1 MNAPLVEIHDLSIR
15 FGEHTAVSNVSLSVR
30 AGTCVALVGE
40 SGSGKSTI
48 ARAVLGLGDQ
58 AARTSSTTML
68 IDGVDASGWT
78 ERDWRRVRG
87 RFAGLVL
94 QDALVSLDPLRS
106 VRREVTEAVRAGG
119 ASRKEAPEKVLGLLR
134 DVGFPDPEKRSGQ
147 FAHQLSGGLRQ
158 RALIASALGGSP
170 RLLIADEP
178 TTALDVSVQR
188 QVLDLLAR
196 KRDEGLGILLVSHDL
211 AAVAD
216 IADHVIVL
224 RGGKVIEQGP
234 PSALLHSPGHP
245 YTRELVQAIPR
256 LHHRPDRTERT
267 AESPAPEVVLH
278 AESIRVQY
286 RTLTALDDV
295 SLTLKRGQTVGV
307 VGQSGSGK
315 STLLRVLLATQ
326 QPQSGQVLLD
336 GQPWSDLPEKARRQ
350 RRRRIQVVP
359 QDPLSSFDPR
369 WTVRQILTEA
379 LPGKAG
385 RAECAQALEAVAVPV
400 DVLQRRPL
408 ELSGGQR
415 QRVAIARALA
425 AEPEVLL
432 CDEAVSAL
440 DVLVQA
446 QILALLERIRAERGI
461 SMVFVSHD
469 LAVVR
474 QVSDEVIVLK
484 DGHVV
489 ESGTADDVYERPQ
502 HAYTKSLLASLP
514 PALSEGA

>member
-1 MNAPLVEIHDLSIR
+1 MNAPLVQISDLTIR
-15 FGEHTAVSNVSLSVR
+15 FGTHTAVGGVDLTVHP
-30 AGTCVALVGE
+30 GTCVALVGE

-48 ARAVLGLGDQ
+48 ARSVLGLNDR
-58 AARTSSTTML
+58 AARVTSKTFTINSE
-68 IDGVDASGWT
+68 DASVWK

-119 ASRKEAPEKVLGLLR
+119 TARRQAPAWAETLLR
-134 DVGFPDPEKRSGQ
+134 DVGFPDPARRSRQ

-170 RLLIADEP
+170 RLLVADEP
-178 TTALDVSVQR
+178 TTALDVSVQK

-196 KRDEGLGILLVSHDL
+196 QRDEGLGILLVSHDL
-211 AAVAD
+211 AAVAG

-224 RGGKVIEQGP
+224 RHGQVVEQGP
-234 PSALLHSPGHP
+234 PATLLRSPEQP
-245 YTRELVQAIPR
+245 YVRELVEAIPR
-256 LHHRPDRTERT
+256 LHHRPDRPV
-267 AESPAPEVVLH
+267 PADGDHVVLQ
-278 AESIRVQY
+278 ADSISVRYQDF
-286 RTLTALDDV
+286 TALDDV
-295 SLTLKRGQTVGV
+295 SLSLARGRTVGV

-326 QPQSGQVLLD
+326 EPQAGTVRLD
-336 GQPWSDLPEKARRQ
+336 GEPWSGIPEKARRA
-350 RRRRIQVVP
+350 RRRRLQVVP

-369 WTVRQILTEA
+369 WTVRQILAEA
-379 LPGKAG
+379 LAPGTDPVEALSAVSLP
-385 RAECAQALEAVAVPV
+385 AE
-400 DVLQRRPL
+400 VLGRRPL

-425 AEPEVLL
+425 ADPEVLL

-474 QVSDEVIVLK
+474 QVSDEVIVLRE
-484 DGHVV
+484 GQVV
-489 ESGTADDVYERPQ
+489 ESGPADEVYDRPQ
-502 HAYTKSLLASLP
+502 HPYTKSLLASLP
-514 PALSEGA
+514 EALAE